1 MSSSKP
7 VKLVLAGIGGMG
19 ACYLDE
25 LSTRADEKLFKL
37 VGAVDPLPRRSR
49 HAAELES
56 KGVPIYPALEDFY
69 GRHEADL
76 AIISSPIQFHCP
88 QSLEALRRGSHV
100 LCEKPAA
107 ALIQEVRQMAE
118 AVEPSGRF
126 AAVGYQW
133 SFSRAIR
140 DLKADIQAGA
150 FGRPKR
156 LRCLYLW
163 PRDETYYS
171 RNNWA
176 GRIRDE
182 SGRWILD
189 SPANNAMAHD
199 LHNMLYILGPGPD
212 RSATPARAKAE
223 LYRAY
228 PIQNYDT
235 IAARI
240 FTREGVEILI
250 FFSHACAA
258 DIGPVISYEF
268 EEGTI
273 LGSGRGSSLKAVHA
287 DGRITEYGPPDD
299 EPFKKLWDCLAAA
312 RSGGRP
318 VCGFEAAAS
327 QTLCINGFQESSP
340 ITDFPAR
347 LEEWEGKPG
356 SRWVYVRGLEE
367 IFVRCYQSGRLPSEI
382 GVDWARR
389 GREVSLADYPSFPSI
404 KP

>member
-1 MSSSKP
+1 MSRSKP
-7 VKLVLAGIGGMG
+7 VKIVLSGIGGMG

-25 LSTRADEKLFKL
+25 LATRAGEGLFKL

-49 HAAELES
+49 HAAALQA
-56 KGVPIYPALEDFY
+56 KGVPIYPSIEDFY
-69 GRHEADL
+69 GQHQADL
-76 AIISSPIQFHCP
+76 AIISSPIHFHCP
-88 QSLEALRRGSHV
+88 QTLEALRRGSHV

-107 ALIQEVRQMAE
+107 ALIQEVRRMAE
-118 AVEPSGRF
+118 AVGPSGRF

-133 SFSRAIR
+133 SFSRAIQS
-140 DLKADIQAGA
+140 LKADIRAGA

-163 PRDETYYS
+163 PRDETYYG
-171 RNNWA
+171 RNDWA
-176 GRIRDE
+176 GKIRDG

-199 LHNMLYILGPGPD
+199 LHNMLYVLGPEPD
-212 RSATPARAKAE
+212 RSAAPARVTAE

-240 FTREGVEILI
+240 ITGEDVEILI

-268 EEGTI
+268 EKGTI
-273 LGSGRGSSLKAVHA
+273 LGSGRGSSIKAVHA
-287 DGRITEYGPPDD
+287 DGRITEYGPPDE
-299 EPFKKLWDCLAAA
+299 EPFKKLWDCLDGFG
-312 RSGGRP
+312 SGCPP
-318 VCGFEAAAS
+318 VCGFEAAAG

-340 ITDFPAR
+340 ITNFPAR
-347 LEEWEGKPG
+347 MVEWEGEHR
-356 SRWVYVRGLEE
+356 SRWAYVRGLEE

-382 GVDWARR
+382 GIDWAKR
-389 GREVSLADYPSFPSI
+389 GREVSLTDYSSFPAS
-404 KP
+404 KL